1 MNSQDSDKL
10 WDEYY
15 QRKKLQR
22 IEEANILIKQISN
35 LGIKEETVFALDF
48 VHFAKSEADA
58 RSLAQ
63 QLSESYSIDVATGE
77 DGVWYINGTSRP
89 YGITL
94 SPTQHLKWV
103 EFMADVAQ
111 SHACVF
117 STWNLEVRSLN
128 LKFSSESIDVD
139 S

>member
-1 MNSQDSDKL
+1 MNNQDPEKL

-22 IEEANILIKQISN
+22 IEEANILIKQLSDS
-35 LGIKEETVFALDF
+35 GVKEETVLALDF
-48 VHFAKSEADA
+48 VHFAKNKKDA
-58 RSLAQ
+58 ESLAQ
-63 QLSESYSIDVATGE
+63 QLSENYSIDLVAGE
-77 DGVWYINGTSRP
+77 NDVWYINGTSRP

-94 SPTQHLKWV
+94 SPDQHLKWV

-111 SHACVF
+111 SYACVF
-117 STWNLEVRSLN
+117 STWALEAPSLKV
-128 LKFSSESIDVD
+128 KFSSESVGSD